1 MPGSLPDLLELVR
14 LDLAQREEYID
25 YPTIKRMA
33 AEAPPPR
40 DGRAALLEPGISV
53 IAEII
58 RSCPA
63 RGPLADIP
71 DPAAL
76 SERFVEAGARIISV
90 QTERHYYRGSLLDLD
105 QVRRAVD
112 VPILVKDFIVT
123 PYQIHELRA
132 HGADL
137 VQLNVE
143 LLSQDQ
149 LAAFLDRVE
158 SLGMH
163 AVLEVHSPE
172 EANRA
177 LQAGAKVIAINARN
191 LATNYID
198 RTLFGEIAPGLP
210 SEVLRIGE
218 AGVRG
223 SQDLLA
229 YAGAGIDAV
238 LAGGSVVT
246 ADDPAAIVSTLVTTG
261 MHPACPGRD

>member
-1 MPGSLPDLLELVR
+1 MPGYPPDLLELVR

-90 QTERHYYRGSLLDLD
+90 QTERHYYRGSFLDLD